1 MKINSITTYN
11 TNNIT
16 LKNQKHKN
24 KISEPIKNG
33 IQTTSIWF
41 GFGVGLD
48 FLSRKC
54 SFSKSPVK
62 NSLILNGIIGS
73 AAGIVTVIKNMYE
86 KK

>member
-16 LKNQKHKN
+16 LKNQKYKN

-41 GFGVGLD
+41 GFGVGWIFYQENVVFQNHL
-48 FLSRKC
+48 LR
-54 SFSKSPVK
+54 
-62 NSLILNGIIGS
+62 
-73 AAGIVTVIKNMYE
+73 TH
-86 KK
+86 